1 MSHTEQ
7 TGKKLRFRFMAMSKL
22 IGVIGFCFVLV
33 VTIFS
38 MYEMHIS
45 QDYSSLPQLIISVFA
60 FASIYAGFYL
70 TMAKAEHL
78 EAERT
83 RRELELQ
90 RLRKQKDANEEEIQ
104 EKRQQLN
111 DIATK
116 LIEMMGEQSSSL
128 M

>member
-1 MSHTEQ
+1 M
-7 TGKKLRFRFMAMSKL
+7 
-22 IGVIGFCFVLV
+22 I
-33 VTIFS
+33 
-38 MYEMHIS
+38 
-45 QDYSSLPQLIISVFA
+45 LPQLIISVFA